1 MQSVFTPDRELV
13 ASRFSAAA
21 GVYDCYAEHHR
32 LIASEVLN
40 IVNGINP
47 QSVLELGCGTGI
59 LSLGLHRSFPEALK
73 VFTDIAPG
81 MVETCRRKI
90 PLSDLVSHRIWDFER
105 NHCDCQYGLVV
116 SSCALQWLSNPA
128 SFVRKLSSL
137 VVPGGVTI
145 HAIPVRG
152 MLGELEQSFS
162 ETGGSWNSLNYLSGA
177 DWDKLF
183 IESGF
188 SSVRGYS
195 LDFTVY
201 YHSPTDTLRAVRGI
215 GASLSGHSGA
225 PVVSPGALRKAL
237 DFYQSEFG
245 DDSGSVPATY
255 RIHFVA
261 ASGGFA

>member
-1 MQSVFTPDRELV
+1 MLV

-40 IVNGINP
+40 TVNGTDP

-59 LSLGLHRSFPEALK
+59 LSLGLHGSFPEALQ

-81 MVETCRRKI
+81 MVEACRRKI
-90 PLSDLVSHRIWDFER
+90 PLSDLVTHRIWDFEKD
-105 NHCDCQYGLVV
+105 HCDSVFELVV

-128 SFVRKLSSL
+128 SFVENLSSMVDPDGL
-137 VVPGGVTI
+137 TV

-183 IESGF
+183 TQSGF

-201 YHSPTDTLRAVRGI
+201 YNSPVDALRAVRGI

-225 PVVSPGALRKAL
+225 PAVSPGALRKAL
-237 DFYQSEFG
+237 DFYQSEFS

-255 RIHFVA
+255 RIHFVT
-261 ASGGFA
+261 ASGGSV